1 MKANWQITLVRVG
14 DGINW
19 RWTISQINYGN
30 KSISGTTT
38 SQLDALMAAERAIDR
53 EVSKED

>member
-1 MKANWQITLVRVG
+1 MKANWQIILRRSG

-19 RWTISQINYGN
+19 LWTVSMIQHGN
-30 KSISGTTT
+30 KSISGTAT

-53 EVSKED
+53 EVN